1 MLRVVHPVVLVAL
14 VLAIAVRQAHSLRQD
29 AALAGLDSQVETAV
43 VNGDTAA
50 LDTLYADDLRFSHFT
65 GTVDGKPGRLRQAR
79 SRAFRQRRVD
89 SVAVDRHGDVAL
101 TSGRIAVESST
112 GERYRLRYVR
122 VYAYRLGRWQLIAH
136 RSVGVDRE
144 RPMETR

>member
-1 MLRVVHPVVLVAL
+1 MPAALGLQPARGRVEHMLRVVHPVVLVAL
-14 VLAIAVRQAHSLRQD
+14 VLAIAVRQAHSRQD

-101 TSGRIAVESST
+101 TSGRIAVESS
-112 GERYRLRYVR
+112 
-122 VYAYRLGRWQLIAH
+122 
-136 RSVGVDRE
+136 
-144 RPMETR
+144 